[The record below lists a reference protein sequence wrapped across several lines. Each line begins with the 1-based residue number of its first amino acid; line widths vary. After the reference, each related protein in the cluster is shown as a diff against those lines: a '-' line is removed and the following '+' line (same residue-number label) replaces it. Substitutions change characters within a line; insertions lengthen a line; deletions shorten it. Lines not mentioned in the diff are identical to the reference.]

1 MPPADR
7 NTDIT
12 PTRARS
18 QAVPVLLALVAGIM
32 VGAVVRANGSDA
44 LINGVGFFDVIGTL
58 WINAIRM
65 TVIPLVAALTIVAVA
80 QSGDARQ
87 LGRLGAY
94 AIGVF
99 VALLL
104 ASGALAALLAPLSFE
119 RLALAPDVAAR
130 LRASLASASSASVT
144 VMPTLAQRI
153 VDMVPAN
160 PIKSAADGALLPVV
174 VFALALGLALTR
186 LPVDRR
192 ESVVMLC
199 RGLSDALLVLVQWIL
214 GLAPIGVFALA
225 IGLGTKMGASSA
237 GALLHYVLTLSA
249 ILFVFTLCLYPVA
262 SLLGRVSVRRFA
274 AAALPAQAAAFSAR
288 SSIAALPAM
297 ITAVRDTLAL
307 HPRASGF
314 VLPLAVSVFRLNVP
328 IAWVVG
334 LLFLGKLYGVTLG
347 ASALL
352 TLVMTAT
359 LLSFSVPG
367 LPSASLFLLSPVL
380 AQYGIPVEGV
390 GILIALDAIPDMF
403 KTLANVTAHLTSA
416 VVLDRVDRT

>member
-7 NTDIT
+7 NTDVT

-18 QAVPVLLALVAGIM
+18 QAVPVLLALVAGILF
-32 VGAVVRANGSDA
+32 GAVVRANGSDA

-80 QSGDARQ
+80 QSGDPRQ

-186 LPVDRR
+186 LPADRR
-192 ESVVMLC
+192 DSVVMLC

-225 IGLGTKMGASSA
+225 VGLGTKMGASSA

>member
-1 MPPADR
+1 M
-7 NTDIT
+7 
-12 PTRARS
+12 RARS
-18 QAVPVLLALVAGIM
+18 QAVPVLLALVAGIV
-32 VGAVVRANGSDA
+32 VGALVRANGSDA
-44 LINGVGFFDVIGTL
+44 LINGVGFFDIIGTL

-130 LRASLASASSASVT
+130 LRASLASASSVSVT

-186 LPVDRR
+186 LPADRR
-192 ESVVMLC
+192 DAVVMLC

-214 GLAPIGVFALA
+214 GLAPMGVFALA
-225 IGLGTKMGASSA
+225 VGLGTKMGASSA

-307 HPRASGF
+307 NPRASGF

>member
-7 NTDIT
+7 NTDVT

-18 QAVPVLLALVAGIM
+18 QAVPVLLALVAGIL

-65 TVIPLVAALTIVAVA
+65 TVIPLVTALTIVAVA

-130 LRASLASASSASVT
+130 LRASLASASSGSVT

-186 LPVDRR
+186 LPADRR
-192 ESVVMLC
+192 DSVVMLC

>member
-7 NTDIT
+7 NTDVT

-18 QAVPVLLALVAGIM
+18 QAVPVLLALVAGIL

-65 TVIPLVAALTIVAVA
+65 TVIPLVTALTIVAVA

-87 LGRLGAY
+87 VGRLGAY

-225 IGLGTKMGASSA
+225 VGLGTKMGASSA

>member
-1 MPPADR
+1 M
-7 NTDIT
+7 
-12 PTRARS
+12 
-18 QAVPVLLALVAGIM
+18 LLALVAGIV
-32 VGAVVRANGSDA
+32 VGALVRANGSDA
-44 LINGVGFFDVIGTL
+44 LINGVGFFDIIGTL

-130 LRASLASASSASVT
+130 LRASLASASSVSVT

-186 LPVDRR
+186 LPADRR
-192 ESVVMLC
+192 DAVVMLC

-214 GLAPIGVFALA
+214 GLAPMGVFALA
-225 IGLGTKMGASSA
+225 VGLGTKMGASSA

-307 HPRASGF
+307 NPRASGF
-314 VLPLAVSVFRLNVP
+314 VLPLAVSVFRQNVP

>member
-1 MPPADR
+1 M
-7 NTDIT
+7 
-12 PTRARS
+12 
-18 QAVPVLLALVAGIM
+18 LLALVAGIV
-32 VGAVVRANGSDA
+32 VGALVRANGSDA
-44 LINGVGFFDVIGTL
+44 LINGVGFFDIIGTL

-130 LRASLASASSASVT
+130 LRASLASASSVSVT

-186 LPVDRR
+186 LPADRR
-192 ESVVMLC
+192 DAVVMLC

-214 GLAPIGVFALA
+214 GLAPMGVFALA
-225 IGLGTKMGASSA
+225 VGLGTKMGASSA

-307 HPRASGF
+307 NPRASGF

>member
-7 NTDIT
+7 NTDVT

-18 QAVPVLLALVAGIM
+18 QAVPVLLALVAGILF
-32 VGAVVRANGSDA
+32 GAVVRANGSDA

-65 TVIPLVAALTIVAVA
+65 TVIPLVTALTIVAVA

-225 IGLGTKMGASSA
+225 VGLGTKMGASSA

>member
-7 NTDIT
+7 NTDVT

-87 LGRLGAY
+87 VGRLGAY

-130 LRASLASASSASVT
+130 LRASLASASSGSVT

-153 VDMVPAN
+153 VDMC
-160 PIKSAADGALLPVV
+160 
-174 VFALALGLALTR
+174 
-186 LPVDRR
+186 RR
-192 ESVVMLC
+192 IQSSPRRM
-199 RGLSDALLVLVQWIL
+199 
-214 GLAPIGVFALA
+214 APCCPW
-225 IGLGTKMGASSA
+225 S
-237 GALLHYVLTLSA
+237 
-249 ILFVFTLCLYPVA
+249 CLRWH
-262 SLLGRVSVRRFA
+262 S
-274 AAALPAQAAAFSAR
+274 
-288 SSIAALPAM
+288 
-297 ITAVRDTLAL
+297 
-307 HPRASGF
+307 
-314 VLPLAVSVFRLNVP
+314 VLP
-328 IAWVVG
+328 
-334 LLFLGKLYGVTLG
+334 
-347 ASALL
+347 
-352 TLVMTAT
+352 
-359 LLSFSVPG
+359 
-367 LPSASLFLLSPVL
+367 
-380 AQYGIPVEGV
+380 
-390 GILIALDAIPDMF
+390 
-403 KTLANVTAHLTSA
+403 
-416 VVLDRVDRT
+416 